1 MYVFIM
7 QSDVC
12 ARKET
17 MEIRL
22 SVAKKKKKSIQPAS
36 VSVFGESAMK
46 GLISVGHK

>member
-22 SVAKKKKKSIQPAS
+22 SVAKKKSIQPAS

>member
-7 QSDVC
+7 QSDVR

-22 SVAKKKKKSIQPAS
+22 SVAKKKKSIQPAS
-36 VSVFGESAMK
+36 VSVSGESAMK

>member
-1 MYVFIM
+1 M

-22 SVAKKKKKSIQPAS
+22 SVAKKKKKKSIQPAS